1 MSSSGINSQRKM
13 NISRTNSVQTKKG
26 KKKKTRQID
35 SQQGEE
41 NQRQTDV
48 QTYQGEEGERQ
59 TDSLDEATAPPGG
72 GTFAFAE
79 IQQGGV
85 VVRPSLVILLLHH
98 GVW

>member
-1 MSSSGINSQRKM
+1 MY
-13 NISRTNSVQTKKG
+13 
-26 KKKKTRQID
+26 
-35 SQQGEE
+35 E
-41 NQRQTDV
+41 NDKDRQTEDI

-59 TDSLDEATAPPGG
+59 TDSLDEATAPPCG

-98 GVW
+98 RVCWT